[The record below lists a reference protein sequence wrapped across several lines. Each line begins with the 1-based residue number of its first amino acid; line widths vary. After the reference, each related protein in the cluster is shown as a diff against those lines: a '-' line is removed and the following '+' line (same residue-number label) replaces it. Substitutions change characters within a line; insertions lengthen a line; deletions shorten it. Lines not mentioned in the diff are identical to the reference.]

1 MALLMDWLQKILLSS
16 LIILVNGGILILSL
30 SWLGGPPLSEEL
42 YNAPESEVIEIR
54 VEKSGTQAI
63 LPPEEKK
70 IPPREEKKT
79 QQASIS
85 LPRENTQPAEPAS
98 APIPEALIYDY
109 GLKSSVNLLCK
120 ASPSEYVVATGAI
133 IDSRGYII
141 SNAHVAEEADTKE
154 PCTIRRGSPAKPFAT
169 ATLIYTP
176 ISYKNATSEEEKARS
191 DFSIWQING
200 PGEYSMW
207 ELEYKKPFFK
217 NEPLLTLAY
226 PAELLGNE
234 LVFKSLN
241 LVFSKTY
248 VEATDTIIIRST
260 SNISSQR
267 GSSGGALI
275 DLYTMR
281 IRGLI
286 FAVSENANIA
296 EREIFSLTPKG
307 INEIM
312 QKETGTTLKEYL
324 AGVSF

>member
-1 MALLMDWLQKILLSS
+1 MDRFQKLLLSS
-16 LIILVNGGILILSL
+16 LIILANGGIIILSL
-30 SWLGGPPLSEEL
+30 AWLSGPPLREEL
-42 YNAPESEVIEIR
+42 YNTIESEVIEIR
-54 VEKSGTQAI
+54 VEESRTQAVLPREERTI
-63 LPPEEKK
+63 LPP
-70 IPPREEKKT
+70 EEKKT
-79 QQASIS
+79 QQASLS
-85 LPRENTQPAEPAS
+85 LPIESTQPAEPA
-98 APIPEALIYDY
+98 PTPLPEALIYDQ

-120 ASPSEYVVATGAI
+120 ASPSEYIVATGAI

-141 SNAHVAEEADTKE
+141 SNAHVAEGIDAKE
-154 PCTIRRGSPAKPFAT
+154 SCVIRRGSPARPFAT
-169 ATLIYTP
+169 AILIYTP
-176 ISYKNATSEEEKARS
+176 VSYKNAAREEEKAQS
-191 DFSIWQING
+191 DFSIWKINE
-200 PGEYSMW
+200 PGEYQSW
-207 ELEYKKPFFK
+207 ELAYEQSFYE

-226 PAELLGNE
+226 PAELLGGE

-260 SNISSQR
+260 SNINSQR

-275 DLYTMR
+275 DPYTMR

-312 QKETGTTLKEYL
+312 RKETGTTLKEYL
-324 AGVSF
+324 AVVSSSPR